1 MNSLDHGYFLAT
13 LNAFLNGSAAVLL
26 FSGWVAIKKKKV
38 SWHRPLMISAFSV
51 SVLFLIS
58 YLTRVYLTGVHRF
71 PGEGILRTVYLTL
84 LTTHTILA
92 ALVPPLALRT
102 LYLAVKGRFESH
114 RKIARWTFP
123 IWLYVSVTGVIVYLM
138 LYHHL

>member
-1 MNSLDHGYFLAT
+1 MNNLDRGYFLAT
-13 LNAFLNGSAAVLL
+13 LNAFLNGTAAVLL
-26 FSGWVAIKKKKV
+26 FSGWIAIKKKKV
-38 SWHRPLMISAFSV
+38 SWHRPLMIAAFSI

-58 YLTRVYLTGVHRF
+58 YLTRFYLTGVHRF
-71 PGEGILRTVYLTL
+71 PGEGVLRTVYFTL

-102 LYLAVKGRFESH
+102 LYLATKGRFESH

-138 LYHHL
+138 LYHL